1 MIIYG
6 KDRIPV
12 QESNVLGG
20 QGTETEWAVFDYKA
34 KDAPKNCSLFMEV
47 EYPPGTGTG
56 YHTHHGAGEIY
67 YILSG
72 TARYNDNGTEVTLTA
87 GDSAV
92 SYDGQSHCMVNDGPE
107 PLRFL
112 AVMFTTDQDEFDRFL
127 DDADYKHLEEK

>member
-1 MIIYG
+1 MIIDA
-6 KDRIPV
+6 KDRKPV
-12 QESNVLGG
+12 LEKNVLGG

-34 KDAPKNCSLFMEV
+34 VDAPKNCSLFMEV

-56 YHTHHGAGEIY
+56 YHQHHGAGEIY

-72 TARYNDNGTEVTLTA
+72 KGRYNDNGTEVILGP

-92 SYDGQSHCMVNDGPE
+92 SYDGQSHCMTNDGPA

-112 AVMFTTDQDEFDRFL
+112 AVMFTSDPKEFDAFV
-127 DDADYKHLEEK
+127 DQAGYEHLEK